1 MKKLIITL
9 YTVIVAITFTNCS
22 KEEMNPEENL
32 PNEVKAYIITH
43 FPDQSITEAKKN
55 ENDSINTYEIRLD
68 NLTDL
73 EFNYKFEI
81 MDIDGKTKIP
91 NSVISEKI
99 SNYVIL
105 NYPDNFI
112 TGWEMDEGKQEV
124 ELDNAM
130 DLEFDMNNNFMQ
142 IDITP

>member
-22 KEEMNPEENL
+22 KEEMNPGENL
-32 PNEVKAYIITH
+32 PNEVKVYINTH
-43 FPDQSITEAKKN
+43 FPDQLITEAKNN
-55 ENDSINTYEIRLD
+55 EKDSINTYEIRLD

-142 IDITP
+142 IDTTP

>member
-1 MKKLIITL
+1 VKKLIITL

-22 KEEMNPEENL
+22 KEEMNPGENL

-43 FPDQSITEAKKN
+43 FHDQLITEAKKN
-55 ENDSINTYEIRLD
+55 ENDSINTYEIRLG

>member
-22 KEEMNPEENL
+22 KEEMNPGENL
-32 PNEVKAYIITH
+32 PNEVKSYIITH
-43 FPDQSITEAKKN
+43 FHDQLITEAKKN